1 MAKTIKKV
9 KDTLEEG
16 LTINVPES
24 YYKKPFVKRMLDPS
38 SPTIE
43 VDGEE
48 ASVRTMSMDGKLF
61 PTIVKQ
67 ELSDGSFG
75 LVELEPQQAYDR
87 AIATGNFIQFD
98 SDEQADRSSKL
109 LSKEASTLRK
119 EYKNNQNFIAQGGKG
134 LGDIEFRAD
143 MEPYSG
149 DDALNRLA
157 LELFRRG
164 EIELK
169 GITQDQGER
178 PGGGVI
184 GGYEGR
190 NFSRLNNSL
199 KRPLRDQ
206 NPLTKEK
213 IMSSPSLATYI
224 AGVSEDSDT
233 TFDRPR
239 GESELAAMHELRHG
253 ALRYLFNNTDLK
265 KQKYFDNYDID
276 VEEDIMD
283 MTDNKTIK
291 DRSIPIKM
299 NEVSKLNPKYIGRG
313 DRFDTITKYATQALE
328 DFNVPE
334 RTEQKKPGM
343 LQSLFG
349 MEQGGIMMA
358 QQEGKL
364 PLPME
369 EATSAPQGGGPKVA
383 NPATERGGPAGLGAP
398 TGAPAPA
405 GSSDPRD
412 EAIKE
417 VAQKMQSRSAPAPIP
432 AEVPQM
438 APPVPPTGL
447 AAPMEEVPMMAKGGM
462 TDDSGMSVM
471 IGLGAPPAD
480 YEKAS
485 EGNPPPGATKEEV
498 ADDQLVLLSEG
509 ELVVPANVVRY
520 HGLGAYEG
528 MRRDALMGLQD
539 METNGQIEYVSGGAE
554 KADKVDDDGGIIKAN
569 QGALITNPNTSKI
582 GTFPLTIPPGAHRF
596 LQGTGVQGIGAVPQ
610 AASSQYVQIP
620 GTQGMNPALNTMTGL
635 GQPLTI
641 AGTPKPVN
649 PYQPVTTASSV
660 YAPNVGSYAGDGTD
674 DAADDSTD
682 DSTDDGTG
690 TDETEEE
697 RRRRLAAQNAGDG
710 GDNPEE
716 YTGATTVFGG
726 TSQNG
731 MIRGGKQYQI
741 AYESSSKQKVPGMV
755 GALMNMGN
763 LDQVR
768 LTDPTTGQSVS
779 MSKAKYDSMKE
790 NRTDASNINFIDTLM
805 QNQVGIDY
813 NRTRAGAIAPF
824 KTGLAVAGEAL
835 GFGNAPGTSV
845 AEQNEYARSL
855 AGSLG
860 IDYNGQSFA
869 EIMATPEFN
878 APKQGGPSPVF
889 REDAQGNLVPD
900 TRYGTPQGLAVPEV
914 AFGAGSN
921 SGVRSP
927 LDTSVSAGPFTQ
939 PTLGLTA
946 PTTEAG
952 RLAQSITPA
961 GNTVA
966 YIPDEEAR
974 LASYAAPAGN
984 TVAYIPDEEGRLAQ
998 SITPFGNTVAAIP
1011 NEAARLASYAAPA
1024 GNTVAAIPNEAAR
1037 LASYAAPVGNTVAAI
1052 PNEAA
1057 RLASYAAPVGNTVA
1071 AIPNE
1076 AARLASYAA
1085 PTRNTSAVAQ
1095 MSSLGFD
1102 DGDELGD
1109 YNTRASERSRETGV
1123 GTSPTLEGV
1132 SQVGNYEYDFDTP
1145 DNQGSNMDDDAPSS
1159 SRDMSTREGRK
1170 AAADDRAQEQTG
1182 RSTSRAVT
1190 DTDGNAVTSIN
1201 PDGSKSVVTSEE
1213 PSGPSAQDKIVCT
1226 EMYRQTQ
1233 LDDWA
1238 KAMKIWYIYQKK
1250 YLTPLHE
1257 IGYHWLFKPYV
1268 QGMRTS
1274 SVLTNLGAFFA
1285 QKRTEHLK
1293 YILTKGKSKDSLIGN
1308 IWCKIIHPIVYM
1320 VGKIVYKK

>member
-184 GGYEGR
+184 GGYAGR

-299 NEVSKLNPKYIGRG
+299 NEVSKLNPKYIGRR

-334 RTEQKKPGM
+334 RTEQKKPSM

-358 QQEGKL
+358 QQGKM

-369 EATSAPQGGGPKVA
+369 EATSAPQGGGPKAA
-383 NPATERGGPAGLGAP
+383 NPAAQPAGLGAP

-480 YEKAS
+480 YEKAA

-569 QGALITNPNTSKI
+569 QGALITNPNSSKI
-582 GTFPLTIPPGAHRF
+582 GTFPLITPTGRF
-596 LQGTGVQGIGAVPQ
+596 LQGTGAVPQ

-620 GTQGMNPALNTMTGL
+620 GTQGINPALNTMTGL

-697 RRRRLAAQNAGDG
+697 RRRRLAAQNVGEGQDG
-710 GDNPEE
+710 PAE
-716 YTGATTVFGG
+716 YMGATTVFGG
-726 TSQNG
+726 TSQDG

-755 GALMNMGN
+755 GALMNIGN

-790 NRTDASNINFIDTLM
+790 NRTDAANINFIDTLM
-805 QNQVGIDY
+805 QNQAGIDY
-813 NRTRAGAIAPF
+813 NRTRAEAIAPF
-824 KTGLAVAGEAL
+824 KTGLAVTGEAL

-869 EIMATPEFN
+869 EIMASPEAN

-900 TRYGTPQGLAVPEV
+900 TRYGTPQGLAAPEV

-927 LDTSVSAGPFTQ
+927 LDTSVSAGPFTTEGSQYPSAPQSTGSSVDKTGETPMSTDLRGSYNAGGITRTDLARIAAGEPSFSRPMLGPDGKPRTNSLGQ
-939 PTLGLTA
+939 PVGFEYQQFDDYDKRMAEQQAARNLLDEVSYDDLGLAT
-946 PTTEAG
+946 
-952 RLAQSITPA
+952 
-961 GNTVA
+961 
-966 YIPDEEAR
+966 
-974 LASYAAPAGN
+974 
-984 TVAYIPDEEGRLAQ
+984 
-998 SITPFGNTVAAIP
+998 
-1011 NEAARLASYAAPA
+1011 
-1024 GNTVAAIPNEAAR
+1024 
-1037 LASYAAPVGNTVAAI
+1037 
-1052 PNEAA
+1052 
-1057 RLASYAAPVGNTVA
+1057 
-1071 AIPNE
+1071 
-1076 AARLASYAA
+1076 
-1085 PTRNTSAVAQ
+1085 
-1095 MSSLGFD
+1095 D
-1102 DGDELGD
+1102 DQI
-1109 YNTRASERSRETGV
+1109 RASDRVSQQMRDSGLDREVGRS
-1123 GTSPTLEGV
+1123 TSPTLSGI
-1132 SQVGNYEYDFDTP
+1132 SQTGNYTGFDNDDVDTASSP
-1145 DNQGSNMDDDAPSS
+1145 GTRGGMSESEASEGSTG
-1159 SRDMSTREGRK
+1159 RDTSTKEGRK
-1170 AAADDRAQEQTG
+1170 AAADLRAQEQTG
-1182 RSTSRAVT
+1182 NPNSTAVT
-1190 DTDGNAVTSIN
+1190 DKDGNPVKGTGGSIVTN
-1201 PDGSKSVVTSEE
+1201 TPP
-1213 PSGPSAQDKIVCT
+1213 PSSDTGGNDKGIVCT

-1238 KAMKIWYIYQKK
+1238 NAMKIWYIYQKK

-1274 SVLTNLGAFFA
+1274 SILTNLGAFFA